1 MSMNMRWIAQAFL
14 RFADGKGFALLVT
27 LCIAVIVGTAV
38 WANDGS
44 DAFSAPT
51 PPVPEYRSAAGLLQQ
66 SLADLPSPTPLST
79 QSQIQWRA
87 PIAGASVITTFSD
100 DRMRQSSVTG
110 VWSLHLG
117 VDLASPR
124 GEPICAAADGTIKD
138 CGISPIS
145 GAYAVISHAGGYE
158 TLYSGMAALGAVK
171 VNDRIRAGQTIGFV
185 GSGPIDEADMG
196 PHVHVAVRKDQQ
208 YVDPLACWE

>member
-1 MSMNMRWIAQAFL
+1 MSMNLRWIAQAFL

-44 DAFSAPT
+44 DAFAAPT

-66 SLADLPSPTPLST
+66 SLADLPSPTPLPAQT
-79 QSQIQWRA
+79 PILWRS
-87 PIAGASVITTFSD
+87 PVSGAAVLSGFSD
-100 DRMRQSSVTG
+100 ERMRQSTVTAI
-110 VWSLHLG
+110 WSLHLG
-117 VDLASPR
+117 VDLAAAH
-124 GEPICAAADGTIKD
+124 GEVVCAAADGTIKD